1 MENIN
6 YYTKLNQIMEVPERK
21 NNLFKAVL
29 SSNATEISIEQ
40 RSQKWF
46 QWRKEGVTATEA
58 VVITKGEHFRKTVS
72 TLFDEKT
79 GKVEIRNIS
88 NQYIQRGIAFEE
100 SVLQFFS
107 THRNVRVKNSGCYQ
121 NKILPLLRCSL
132 DGECIIN
139 GENFDL
145 EVKCLSEKVFNEL
158 QQHGINS
165 DTYRK
170 YWIQIQY
177 QLLVTGYKNAMLCC
191 ALVDIKEKGYV
202 LYYTNQ
208 CPFNGKYVP
217 ILEEMAKKN
226 KIKFKTIHIDNKKD
240 AQNAPTPIT
249 TYALFYDGK
258 YLTNE
263 QMNEARFLKL
273 INK

>member
-1 MENIN
+1 
-6 YYTKLNQIMEVPERK
+6 MEVPERK

-58 VVITKGEHFRKTVS
+58 VVITKGEHFGKTVS

-121 NKILPLLRCSL
+121 NKISASL
-132 DGECIIN
+132 T
-139 GENFDL
+139 
-145 EVKCLSEKVFNEL
+145 EKILIWKLNVF
-158 QQHGINS
+158 Q
-165 DTYRK
+165 
-170 YWIQIQY
+170 
-177 QLLVTGYKNAMLCC
+177 
-191 ALVDIKEKGYV
+191 
-202 LYYTNQ
+202 
-208 CPFNGKYVP
+208 
-217 ILEEMAKKN
+217 KKS
-226 KIKFKTIHIDNKKD
+226 
-240 AQNAPTPIT
+240 
-249 TYALFYDGK
+249 
-258 YLTNE
+258 LTNYNS
-263 QMNEARFLKL
+263 MA
-273 INK
+273 

>member
-1 MENIN
+1 MRVWVVSNIF
-6 YYTKLNQIMEVPERK
+6 YRYQ
-21 NNLFKAVL
+21 NLCH
-29 SSNATEISIEQ
+29 
-40 RSQKWF
+40 
-46 QWRKEGVTATEA
+46 A
-58 VVITKGEHFRKTVS
+58 VVITKGEHFGKTVS

-170 YWIQIQY
+170 YWIQPK
-177 QLLVTGYKNAMLCC
+177 L
-191 ALVDIKEKGYV
+191 
-202 LYYTNQ
+202 
-208 CPFNGKYVP
+208 
-217 ILEEMAKKN
+217 
-226 KIKFKTIHIDNKKD
+226 
-240 AQNAPTPIT
+240 
-249 TYALFYDGK
+249 ALFSTSTGTNNSDGIG
-258 YLTNE
+258 LCTFNLE
-263 QMNEARFLKL
+263 MQ
-273 INK
+273 